1 MTGPDRP
8 GVFLES
14 FDTGLP
20 EDLDRLARDCEARQL
35 PVLRPRARTLLRVL
49 LAMNRP
55 VRILEIGTCEGF
67 SALLMCRFGPE
78 NMHLTTIESDP
89 ARAAAARHH
98 FSSFGEAERITLL
111 EGDAGA
117 LLPSL
122 SSCYDMIFLD
132 AAKGQYIHW
141 LPELLRLMRTGSILV
156 SDNVL
161 QEGSLMQSRFLIPRR
176 DRTIHERMREFLFR
190 ITHDPGLETVI
201 LPVGDGIALS
211 VAKGMAE

>member
-1 MTGPDRP
+1 MSGPDRL
-8 GVFLES
+8 GIFLES

-35 PVLRPRARTLLRVL
+35 PVLRPQARILLRVL

-55 VRILEIGTCEGF
+55 ARVLEIGTCEGF

-89 ARAAAARHH
+89 ARAAAAKHH
-98 FSSFGEAERITLL
+98 FSSFGVTDRITLL
-111 EGDAGA
+111 EGDASV

-122 SSCYDMIFLD
+122 SLHYDMVFLD

-141 LPELLRLMRTGSILV
+141 LPELLRLMHTGSILV
-156 SDNVL
+156 SDNIL
-161 QEGSLMQSRFLIPRR
+161 QEGSLIQSRYLIPRR
-176 DRTIHERMREFLFR
+176 DRTIHERMRECLFQV
-190 ITHDPGLETVI
+190 THDPGLETVV
-201 LPVGDGIALS
+201 LPVGDGMTLS
-211 VAKGMAE
+211 VVKGMAE